1 MRLPL
6 LILKSANRRGA
17 RGARCCR
24 VFAVGHIVGSA
35 CLASLTNRIS
45 FGVAW
50 SCSPLARQFAASAP
64 TVSDA
69 RFALGSIGHIIVG
82 PIGAGRTRVIGSR
95 ISATATGSGVSGGAS
110 FARAATSVSPH
121 GGCSY
126 LPLSRRALSAR
137 AIFCTQISLEPPCTL
152 GFTCKW

>member
-1 MRLPL
+1 MLLPRRI
-6 LILKSANRRGA
+6 LIFANSRIA
-17 RGARCCR
+17 LGARCFR
-24 VFAVGHIVGSA
+24 VFVVDYIVGSA
-35 CLASLTNRIS
+35 YLAILTNRIS

-126 LPLSRRALSAR
+126 LPLSRRALIAR
-137 AIFCTQISLEPPCTL
+137 AFYCTQISHGQRTP
-152 GFTCKW
+152 GGTCKW

>member
-17 RGARCCR
+17 PGARYFR
-24 VFAVGHIVGSA
+24 VFVVGYIVGSA
-35 CLASLTNRIS
+35 YLASLTNRIS

-82 PIGAGRTRVIGSR
+82 PIGAGLTRVVGRRGTETI
-95 ISATATGSGVSGGAS
+95 TTSGVSDGAS
-110 FARAATSVSPH
+110 CAGLAARRYAISTMTQFTN
-121 GGCSY
+121 
-126 LPLSRRALSAR
+126 RR
-137 AIFCTQISLEPPCTL
+137 
-152 GFTCKW
+152 